1 MPANDLL
8 ILLRTV
14 FRLLPHSPSA
24 PLDISLHHFNCLQ
37 QFMHFHRHGKTDQIA
52 YLSLLNGRRR
62 SDQKHLKLR
71 WQIIVNFH
79 IHHIHK
85 PASADQYST
94 LQIVYACQCR
104 APVVQTACTE
114 YPLCVNI
121 FFMPAATSGFEK
133 AITMLL
139 TIRSPV
145 KSYTDT
151 LRSPSRL
158 PVYGTASI
166 LPLLP
171 RSVCC

>member
-1 MPANDLL
+1 
-8 ILLRTV
+8 
-14 FRLLPHSPSA
+14 
-24 PLDISLHHFNCLQ
+24 
-37 QFMHFHRHGKTDQIA
+37 MHFHRHGKTDQIA

-94 LQIVYACQCR
+94 LQIVYACQCLR
-104 APVVQTACTE
+104 TGSTDCLHGIPA
-114 YPLCVNI
+114 LCQY

-158 PVYGTASI
+158 PAYGTASI